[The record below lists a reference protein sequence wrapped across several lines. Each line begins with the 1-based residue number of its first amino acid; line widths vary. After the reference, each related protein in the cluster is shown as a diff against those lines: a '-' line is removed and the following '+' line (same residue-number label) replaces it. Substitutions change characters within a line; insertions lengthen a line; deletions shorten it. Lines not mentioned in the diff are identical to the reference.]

1 MVEIFCITSYM
12 CKIVVRNQTS
22 GVRPS
27 GLSAR
32 REIVTGM
39 GTAGIPAADSS
50 ENPLEWVQL
59 LRESYHTIKTE
70 CIVHSYIGLAV
81 TAQHIS
87 DGQGR
92 NHWVDWWGGGSGPP
106 KIWTDHPN
114 FFDKE
119 CDYRYVTDCSTRN
132 WVYHPYFVLYSN
144 LARPR
149 NWTPPTL
156 KTWLRPW

>member
-92 NHWVDWWGGGSGPP
+92 NHWVDWWGGVPDPP
-106 KIWTDHPN
+106 KFGRTTPTFLIKSAIT
-114 FFDKE
+114 
-119 CDYRYVTDCSTRN
+119 VT
-132 WVYHPYFVLYSN
+132 
-144 LARPR
+144 
-149 NWTPPTL
+149 
-156 KTWLRPW
+156 